1 MSTSKTFP
9 QNSLVLSWLEGFW
22 CSHCIH
28 WNVQDPKKTTT
39 ESFFILRWF
48 GWSFRTL
55 LMPVPPH
62 TLWIWDEIN
71 ISELVAGGLTLPH
84 VGDRPFITE
93 LSVSIKLSLLLWQ
106 QHYSSG
112 LGLAK
117 QRLLSC
123 SHLLLP
129 IDRCS
134 LHYQHR
140 GYLHDTATPRML
152 MMLLSAC
159 RMFVSWGGERE
170 RRRERNTER
179 KEEIKRDCTQ
189 RLSREWRYNEV
200 LDRFNTNNRRGHCRS
215 QVLLISPPFLKQIK
229 LSGTACV
236 SIRSGWG
243 PLRTAWFRCLK
254 WISR

>member
-1 MSTSKTFP
+1 MSATGHSS
-9 QNSLVLSWLEGFW
+9 QS
-22 CSHCIH
+22 
-28 WNVQDPKKTTT
+28 
-39 ESFFILRWF
+39 
-48 GWSFRTL
+48 
-55 LMPVPPH
+55 
-62 TLWIWDEIN
+62 
-71 ISELVAGGLTLPH
+71 
-84 VGDRPFITE
+84 
-93 LSVSIKLSLLLWQ
+93 LSVSIKLSPLLWQ

-117 QRLLSC
+117 QSPLSC

-129 IDRCS
+129 IDPCS

-140 GYLHDTATPRML
+140 GYLHDTGTLRML
-152 MMLLSAC
+152 MMLLSATG
-159 RMFVSWGGERE
+159 MLVSWGRGRE
-170 RRRERNTER
+170 RGKEGATHGR
-179 KEEIKRDCTQ
+179 KEEIKRDCKQ

-215 QVLLISPPFLKQIK
+215 QGLLISPPFLKQIK

-243 PLRTAWFRCLK
+243 PLRTAWFRCCLK

>member
-1 MSTSKTFP
+1 MKLIFPNLWRGRST
-9 QNSLVLSWLEGFW
+9 W
-22 CSHCIH
+22 
-28 WNVQDPKKTTT
+28 
-39 ESFFILRWF
+39 
-48 GWSFRTL
+48 
-55 LMPVPPH
+55 
-62 TLWIWDEIN
+62 
-71 ISELVAGGLTLPH
+71 PH
-84 VGDRPFITE
+84 VSDRPFITE

-117 QRLLSC
+117 QSLLSC
-123 SHLLLP
+123 SHLRLP

-140 GYLHDTATPRML
+140 GYLHDTGTLRML
-152 MMLLSAC
+152 MMLLSAT
-159 RMFVSWGGERE
+159 RMLVSWGRARE
-170 RRRERNTER
+170 KEGTKHGR

-243 PLRTAWFRCLK
+243 PLRTAWFRCCLK